1 MSKLLQD
8 IIERVRQWPEDR
20 QNEAAAVLLE
30 LEAQRGAQVSLSPE
44 QVAEIGRIRQREIDG
59 TAECVG
65 DDEVEAFWKSCGL

>member
-59 TAECVG
+59 TAEYVG